1 MCIRQCFQA
10 LFFGK
15 SLGPFNHL
23 GDIFCRNGY
32 VILKRILCT
41 AFHRGMERIVGC
53 PHIALHGRCV
63 AYQYIQAFHIFG
75 KLCYGF
81 HLLHDRIVVLTL
93 KDCHEGRCDSL
104 SVHFD
109 REHGIA
115 GDIAGKLDHVRI
127 HVLYHCR
134 CAACSDDRGRRL
146 YAAFSIHERQKQYCV
161 GLRLVHKLERQLA
174 DNGKRSLAAD
184 DRFISRKRRYAAVCK
199 DDDCVEN
206 IVFRAAV
213 LHCARAA
220 CVGRCV
226 AAYRRGLFAGIGR
239 IVQPVLLGFGL
250 DILKQNARLY
260 AQRALFFVI
269 PKDLVHAFDR
279 QDNSALYGH

>member
-1 MCIRQCFQA
+1 MRISHCLHA
-10 LFFGK
+10 LFPGMRFDPFDHFRYVFGR
-15 SLGPFNHL
+15 H
-23 GDIFCRNGY
+23 GY
-32 VILKRILCT
+32 VVFKGILRA

-81 HLLHDRIVVLTL
+81 HLLHDRIVVLAL
-93 KDCHEGRCDSL
+93 EDCHEGRCDSL

-109 REHGIA
+109 RKYRGA

-161 GLRLVHKLERQLA
+161 GFRLVHKLERQLA